1 MADILIVDDDCDLRE
16 LLAEVLSAR
25 GHQIRIASD
34 GDEGLAALAARH
46 PQVVLLDVEMPLL
59 DGPGMAYQ
67 MLVRDCGLEEIP
79 IVLLSGVV
87 GLPAVAARVGTP
99 YFLPKPYAPR
109 DVVVL
114 CERAIEERRA
124 PTPLHAAPMR

>member
-1 MADILIVDDDCDLRE
+1 MAEILIVDDERDLAEMLAE
-16 LLAEVLSAR
+16 LLMEL
-25 GHQIRIASD
+25 GHLVRIASN
-34 GDEGLAALAARH
+34 GDEGLRALAVRH
-46 PQVVLLDVEMPLL
+46 PDLVLLDVEMPLL

-87 GLPAVAARVGTP
+87 ALPAVAARVGTP

-109 DVVVL
+109 DVVSL
-114 CERAIEERRA
+114 CERALKEQTAPSPPAVMDRR
-124 PTPLHAAPMR
+124 